1 MTKTPL
7 SRLILIAV
15 VIFVLIGTKNQLFVI
30 QRVKDTVKTIE
41 NTIPDNDG
49 GGNSNNT
56 VKKVHS
62 PEVMEYFNEVVM
74 NTEFDGSRSNAFKW
88 KKDMKIYVEGEYS
101 SELNS
106 ELDRIVGELNEIINT
121 IEIEVVTNR
130 CEANMFVYF
139 GTPEGYNYNHPG
151 VSRSRLESNWG
162 YFLVD
167 SKGGSMYVD
176 IYRANDQEQKH
187 LLREELTQS
196 LGLFNDSNKYPES
209 IFYQDWTT
217 TTEYAQIDRELI
229 DMLYNE

>member
-7 SRLILIAV
+7 SRLILIAA

-30 QRVKDTVKTIE
+30 QRVKDTVKTLQS
-41 NTIPDNDG
+41 TMPDNSG
-49 GGNSNNT
+49 GGNTNT
-56 VKKVHS
+56 KVHS
-62 PEVMEYFNEVVM
+62 SEVTEYFNEVVL
-74 NTEFDGSRSNAFKW
+74 NTEFDGPRSQAFKW

-101 SELNS
+101 QELNS
-106 ELDRIVGELNEIINT
+106 ELDRIVGELNDIINT
-121 IEIEVVTNR
+121 IEIEIVSTPS
-130 CEANMFVYF
+130 EANMFVYF
-139 GTPEGYNYNHPG
+139 GTPDGYKSQHPN
-151 VSRSRLESNWG
+151 VIRSRLDSNWG

-167 SKGGSMYVD
+167 GNGGSLYVD
-176 IYRANDQEQKH
+176 IYRANLQEQKH